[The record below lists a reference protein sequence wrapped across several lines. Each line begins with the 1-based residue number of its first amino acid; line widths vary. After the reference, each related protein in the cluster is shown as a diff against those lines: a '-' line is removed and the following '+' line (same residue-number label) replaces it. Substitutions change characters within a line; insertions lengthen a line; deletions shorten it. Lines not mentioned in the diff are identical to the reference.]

1 MRILWFLAAI
11 VAVASA
17 GCRGSQR
24 GVWREEDFAGRDV
37 QWAAGDEWTRDVW
50 MEWARLG
57 ADSLRVVLRADSV
70 RMADG
75 TVVHGAAAEVAA
87 SNPRGERKAE
97 GLSLIHI

>member
-37 QWAAGDEWTRDVW
+37 QWACLLYTSPSPRD
-50 MEWARLG
+50 
-57 ADSLRVVLRADSV
+57 
-70 RMADG
+70 
-75 TVVHGAAAEVAA
+75 
-87 SNPRGERKAE
+87 
-97 GLSLIHI
+97 

>member
-37 QWAAGDEWTRDVW
+37 QWAAGDE
-50 MEWARLG
+50 
-57 ADSLRVVLRADSV
+57 
-70 RMADG
+70 
-75 TVVHGAAAEVAA
+75 
-87 SNPRGERKAE
+87 
-97 GLSLIHI
+97 LSLIHI